1 MKGLAYIAC
10 CAVAAG
16 LELQSFAAVRC
27 VASVPYDKAIGEYGL
42 GDLYLP
48 ESMGSAVD
56 VLLLIHGGGWT
67 ALDRHSMDGVAE
79 FFARELGFAVFNI
92 EYRKASAKSPW
103 PACGDDCLKA
113 ARFVLSGGLAR
124 GQGVGCGRLWICG
137 ASAGGHLALWTLTH
151 LPPEKVAGVISISSI
166 GDPEPFLKRHEDIRR
181 ALLPNGGSDGAL
193 DPRPFVRPGMAPALF
208 THADEDEVVPIG
220 SHRAFADSYRAAG
233 NSVDF
238 FSYSQDVYEGLTG
251 HCIWLPGVQPHRLI
265 PKIERRIGRFVT
277 AVRRGVERK

>member
-1 MKGLAYIAC
+1 MKGLVYIAC

-67 ALDRHSMDGVAE
+67 ALDRHSMDGVAD
-79 FFARELGFAVFNI
+79 FFARELEFAVFNI

-103 PACGDDCLKA
+103 PACGDDCIKA
-113 ARFVLSGGLAR
+113 ARFVLSGELTR
-124 GQGVGCGRLWICG
+124 GHSPGRIRLWICG

-181 ALLPNGGSDGAL
+181 SLFPAGGSTENL
-193 DPRPFVRPGMAPALF
+193 DPRPFVKSGMAPVLS
-208 THADEDEVVPIG
+208 THAEGDEVVSIE
-220 SHRAFADSYRAAG
+220 SHRTFADSYRAAG
-233 NSVDF
+233 NQIDF
-238 FSYSQDVYEGLTG
+238 FSYSQNVQKGLTG
-251 HCIWLPGVQPHRLI
+251 HCIWQPGVQPHRLI
-265 PKIERRIGRFVT
+265 PEIERRIGVFVT
-277 AVRRGVERK
+277 AVRRSMERK